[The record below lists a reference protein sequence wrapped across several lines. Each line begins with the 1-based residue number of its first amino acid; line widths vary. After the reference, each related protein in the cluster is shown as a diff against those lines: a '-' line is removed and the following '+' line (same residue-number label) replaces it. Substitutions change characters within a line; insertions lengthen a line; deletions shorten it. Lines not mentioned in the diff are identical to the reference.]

1 MPSRYSKS
9 HDENPIDECTSQ
21 NSSCVLV
28 GALVDSTGPIE
39 FLEMVTR
46 CDHGAPSNIY
56 KPHGDATT

>member
-9 HDENPIDECTSQ
+9 HDE